1 MTARLKVCAW
11 CNALLNREL
20 VWQQIFSFRPLYFDC
35 MCTDCR
41 ALFSPY
47 QPSELS
53 CQTCGRKV
61 ELCDKAWDAVFSDEK
76 NFSYGFEVTLTSERI
91 TSKKILCFDCVRW
104 LEDFPIELIKH
115 DAVLEYNEAFRE
127 WLYRYKYRGD
137 YRLREIVAEPLQN
150 VYQQYNDYQWLVLP
164 SSLNSLRERRFHAT
178 AGLLE
183 AADIPFLNP
192 FLYVG
197 DGRKQSQKS
206 RIERLKLRQPFDI
219 RDETLVKLSQK
230 ILIFD
235 DVYTTGATLLFAKK
249 LLTEKAKEISST
261 TDTLIIASLSLARDS
276 QFTTE

>member
-1 MTARLKVCAW
+1 MIAREKACAW

-20 VWQQIFSFRPLYFDC
+20 AWKQIFNFRPLYFDC
-35 MCTDCR
+35 MCIGCR
-41 ALFSPY
+41 DLFSSY
-47 QPSELS
+47 QPSEIS

-61 ELCDKAWDAVFSDEK
+61 ELCEDAWEKLLSDEK
-76 NFSYGFEVTLTSERI
+76 KLSYGFEVTLASERA

-104 LEDFPIELIKH
+104 LEDYPIELIKH

-137 YRLREIVAEPLQN
+137 YRLREVVANPLQN
-150 VYQQYNDYQWLVLP
+150 IYHQYKDYQWLVLP

-206 RIERLKLRQPFDI
+206 RIERLKLHQPFDI
-219 RDETLVKLSQK
+219 RDETFLKLSQK

-235 DVYTTGATLLFAKK
+235 DVYTTGATLLFAKN
-249 LLTEKAKEISST
+249 LLSEKAKENSSN
-261 TDTLIIASLSLARDS
+261 TDKLIIASLSLARDS